1 MIGGN
6 AWAGDKTVVKYSF
19 DDANSP
25 AVTAGS
31 RVSLDYTKTS
41 AITSTAFLNAWNSAN
56 GDPGASTISLGSTD
70 LSAETWTLSF
80 EWAAVGGCNSKPDH
94 TTLKAGDTN
103 LFDLSGNSNW
113 NTTVTLSVAGAATAT
128 TLPVPGC
135 DKSKRFTANTG
146 DQMNTTTY
154 WHHFV
159 ITGSS
164 DGVKM
169 TITKSNSGEA
179 IVTDVVLSET
189 NVNPT
194 DLVIEPCCGGAIGID
209 ELSLTYYVEGEV
221 IQTPTAAYTAVDG
234 INRTITATCDT
245 EGATLYYST
254 DGENWTEGASVT
266 INASG
271 NVLFKA
277 VKNTSE
283 SDVLTFAAEAGTEIV
298 LNAPVIVRNANGTVT
313 ISNDQSKLLLAPT
326 ATIYYT
332 YGEEN
337 GSFTGSKELTVAAD
351 ATITAYAEA
360 DGYAKSA
367 DATRAVALFPENVNT
382 LFSVAAAT
390 KGWSANAFNAET
402 ITASERTYATL
413 LLDEAAWSENVLFQT
428 DGAWGLRAS
437 GNWYINSNTD
447 NSWLLVKDTKAG
459 NIIVVDATF
468 APAETVNAT
477 YAEKYSFGTKH
488 AYTIAADGNAE
499 FALIKP
505 AATEMDYFYGVYGY
519 SLMTE
524 EEIAILDAKD
534 ALQEAITAAEA
545 IETEGKKG
553 VDALTTAIADAKTA
567 LNAAEATVESLSNAK
582 TALADAVTDFEAA
595 NAPIY
600 IETDLTAQF
609 NSLANTQWTGSSGQV
624 GWAAPKVTT
633 NSGLEVAAW
642 ERYNGS
648 CDWTGEIMSS
658 SVTGLTPGTY
668 KIELY
673 GAAAFTFGRG
683 FGSTDFTGD
692 FSKDASDTYHENDAI
707 TENTGVTLFAETSEG
722 TVSKEIPIW
731 YATNFNTSGIATAT
745 LENVV
750 VGETGTIKIG
760 LSKTSTSTN
769 WHVVQLKGVTAQVD
783 AVELHANELAA
794 AQAALNAE
802 ENAIV
807 TGEEKTALETAIS
820 ENTTVAE
827 QTADA
832 YKAAIKALSDATA
845 AFTGAKAAYEEYAA
859 AQAYL
864 VDLPYADAAKK
875 PAAEAATN
883 AADATA
889 KAEALM
895 VALRAYYES
904 AALAENVAG
913 AKVMTDSIKNPKAE
927 DGINNWTVVL
937 GEGSGGNID
946 VKSNEPWTDAAGVA
960 EHKYFDGG
968 DWGAQAWDVALEQK
982 INLPAGKYQ
991 LTTIARAS
999 GDVDFTLYAGA
1010 DSVKIAAIGAAG
1022 GMFNRGWNNAAVEFE
1037 MAEAD
1042 SIVIG
1047 VRGVTKELHNWMSFS
1062 DFRLVQLEEKPAEP
1076 IYIETDLTAQFNSL
1090 ANTQW
1095 TGSSG
1100 QVGWAAPKVTTNSG
1114 LEVAAWERYN
1124 GSCDWTG
1131 EIMSS
1136 SVTGLTP
1143 GTYKI
1148 ELYGAAAFTFGR
1160 GFGSTDFTGDFSKD
1174 ASDTY
1179 HENDAITEN
1188 TGVTLFAETSEG
1200 TVSKEIPI
1208 WYATNFNTSGI
1219 ATATLENVVVGETG
1233 TIKIGLSKTS
1243 TSTNWHV
1250 VQLKG
1255 VTAQV
1260 DAVEL
1265 HANELAAAQAALNA
1279 EENAIVTGEEKTA
1292 LETAI
1297 SENSTVAE
1305 QTADAYK
1312 AAIKALSDATAAF
1325 KDAKAAYQTL
1335 ADAKE
1340 EITMIGYDARFPY
1353 ASDAKK
1359 QAAAATL
1366 SAEPANAEDAT
1377 AKAAA
1382 IYKAYRQF
1390 AESNAMLEGVEG
1402 AVNMTN
1408 LIVNPAAEEAI
1419 AEPWVVE
1426 SQSSNGSMGI
1436 LSNEPWTD
1444 GEDNSTH
1451 KYFDGYAWDQ
1461 NAWDAT
1467 MKQEITLP
1475 AGKYLLTVK
1484 SRASEAVNLTL
1495 FAGIQETGM
1504 PSLGATGGLFNRG
1517 WNDSSLEFELNEEST
1532 ITIGVKGETEEVH
1545 NWMSFSDFRLV
1556 QFPAK
1561 VQPELPE
1568 GVIYSWESP
1577 EGTPVEMGGTIAY
1590 VNGDGDRLNYLNSG
1604 YYTICLNGKKANLND
1619 EVASANAGHMVIT
1632 LDEAVAEG
1640 DTIAITGYITKNS
1653 SSKSS
1658 AWIVF
1663 ENGATAESAVF
1674 GDESNIF
1681 VPEGGE
1687 ATGAINTKDVVVS
1700 AEAAGSKTITLTRG
1714 QTGTNLFITK
1724 LQIKKA
1730 NVVTGINFVKAAIE
1744 DGSVYNLNGQKVN
1757 KAKKGLYIINGKKV
1771 VIK

>member
-1 MIGGN
+1 MNKHLLKSLLVALVALIIPN
-6 AWAGDKTVVKYSF
+6 SIWAADPDLT
-19 DDANSP
+19 N
-25 AVTAGS
+25 
-31 RVSLDYTKTS
+31 DYTLVKSVTWGDGVNIAASGPCAHTAYDTGNKKQQSLTILTAPEDAAGWIAMQGWTDGSGKGWWNRADNSLYCVNGGRSAAVFGDDLTTGWLVVFECKSTASS
-41 AITSTAFLNAWNSAN
+41 AITLTNAN
-56 GDPGASTISLGSTD
+56 GEPDGTFSYVASEDGQKYFCTITA
-70 LSAETWTLSF
+70 AENAYVGFCGNKNAQGIKKISVYKPNN
-80 EWAAVGGCNSKPDH
+80 AVVPTTYTVKYQDMSGN
-94 TTLKAGDTN
+94 TLKADATYDAIVGASISLSDADKANITVEGTTYIYDNDDTEGKTVAEN
-103 LFDLSGNSNW
+103 GATVVIVKFHAAATFAYTVNEVCGENIARATNATSYETANVKVGYRKYNAVNGQLYTKDATSKEYNYSFKLTQDNQVENISYSVVEGTTNVVFCAEGEDIEGLTPISEGNTTIRSSNSASAYAPADTKITTLAPGKYKIHAVIYDSASKPNSNW
-113 NTTVTLSVAGAATAT
+113 TFMAGPVEAATFNCTTVNIAEFNSDEFVIGRETDIIMAKAGGAARGLDAIYIVKTGDVTEEEATA
-128 TLPVPGC
+128 
-135 DKSKRFTANTG
+135 ANT
-146 DQMNTTTY
+146 
-154 WHHFV
+154 
-159 ITGSS
+159 
-164 DGVKM
+164 
-169 TITKSNSGEA
+169 
-179 IVTDVVLSET
+179 
-189 NVNPT
+189 
-194 DLVIEPCCGGAIGID
+194 
-209 ELSLTYYVEGEV
+209 
-221 IQTPTAAYTAVDG
+221 AAD
-234 INRTITATCDT
+234 
-245 EGATLYYST
+245 
-254 DGENWTEGASVT
+254 
-266 INASG
+266 
-271 NVLFKA
+271 
-277 VKNTSE
+277 
-283 SDVLTFAAEAGTEIV
+283 AAEA
-298 LNAPVIVRNANGTVT
+298 L
-313 ISNDQSKLLLAPT
+313 
-326 ATIYYT
+326 
-332 YGEEN
+332 
-337 GSFTGSKELTVAAD
+337 
-351 ATITAYAEA
+351 
-360 DGYAKSA
+360 
-367 DATRAVALFPENVNT
+367 
-382 LFSVAAAT
+382 AAAKT
-390 KGWSANAFNAET
+390 
-402 ITASERTYATL
+402 
-413 LLDEAAWSENVLFQT
+413 
-428 DGAWGLRAS
+428 
-437 GNWYINSNTD
+437 
-447 NSWLLVKDTKAG
+447 
-459 NIIVVDATF
+459 
-468 APAETVNAT
+468 
-477 YAEKYSFGTKH
+477 
-488 AYTIAADGNAE
+488 
-499 FALIKP
+499 
-505 AATEMDYFYGVYGY
+505 
-519 SLMTE
+519 
-524 EEIAILDAKD
+524 

-582 TALADAVTDFEAA
+582 TALADAVTAFEAA

-820 ENTTVAE
+820 ENA
-827 QTADA
+827 
-832 YKAAIKALSDATA
+832 
-845 AFTGAKAAYEEYAA
+845 
-859 AQAYL
+859 
-864 VDLPYADAAKK
+864 
-875 PAAEAATN
+875 
-883 AADATA
+883 
-889 KAEALM
+889 
-895 VALRAYYES
+895 
-904 AALAENVAG
+904 
-913 AKVMTDSIKNPKAE
+913 
-927 DGINNWTVVL
+927 
-937 GEGSGGNID
+937 
-946 VKSNEPWTDAAGVA
+946 
-960 EHKYFDGG
+960 
-968 DWGAQAWDVALEQK
+968 
-982 INLPAGKYQ
+982 
-991 LTTIARAS
+991 
-999 GDVDFTLYAGA
+999 
-1010 DSVKIAAIGAAG
+1010 
-1022 GMFNRGWNNAAVEFE
+1022 
-1037 MAEAD
+1037 
-1042 SIVIG
+1042 
-1047 VRGVTKELHNWMSFS
+1047 
-1062 DFRLVQLEEKPAEP
+1062 
-1076 IYIETDLTAQFNSL
+1076 
-1090 ANTQW
+1090 
-1095 TGSSG
+1095 
-1100 QVGWAAPKVTTNSG
+1100 
-1114 LEVAAWERYN
+1114 
-1124 GSCDWTG
+1124 
-1131 EIMSS
+1131 
-1136 SVTGLTP
+1136 
-1143 GTYKI
+1143 
-1148 ELYGAAAFTFGR
+1148 
-1160 GFGSTDFTGDFSKD
+1160 
-1174 ASDTY
+1174 
-1179 HENDAITEN
+1179 
-1188 TGVTLFAETSEG
+1188 
-1200 TVSKEIPI
+1200 
-1208 WYATNFNTSGI
+1208 
-1219 ATATLENVVVGETG
+1219 
-1233 TIKIGLSKTS
+1233 
-1243 TSTNWHV
+1243 
-1250 VQLKG
+1250 
-1255 VTAQV
+1255 
-1260 DAVEL
+1260 
-1265 HANELAAAQAALNA
+1265 
-1279 EENAIVTGEEKTA
+1279 
-1292 LETAI
+1292 
-1297 SENSTVAE
+1297 TVAE

-1408 LIVNPAAEEAI
+1408 LIVNPAAEEGI

-1426 SQSSNGSMGI
+1426 SQSSNGSMVI
-1436 LSNEPWTD
+1436 RDNEPWTD

-1467 MKQEITLP
+1467 LKQEVTLP
-1475 AGKYLLTVK
+1475 AGKYMLTVK

-1495 FAGIQETGM
+1495 FAGSEETGM
-1504 PSLGATGGLFNRG
+1504 PALGASGCLFNRG

-1532 ITIGVKGETEEVH
+1532 IAIGVKGVTEEVH

-1556 QFPAK
+1556 QFPAS

-1577 EGTPVEMGGTIAY
+1577 EGTPIEMGGTIEHLY
-1590 VNGDGDRLNYLNSG
+1590 GKDNRLNYPNSG
-1604 YYTICLNGKKANLND
+1604 YYTICLNGKKANVND
-1619 EVASANAGHMVIT
+1619 TAVDESKDAASRMVIT
-1632 LDEAVAEG
+1632 LDNAVAEG

-1674 GDESNIF
+1674 GDESNIYTA
-1681 VPEGGE
+1681 EGVE
-1687 ATGAINTKDVVVS
+1687 ATGASNTKDVVVS

-1730 NVVTGINFVKAAIE
+1730 NDVVTGINFVKTAIE

-1757 KAKKGLYIINGKKV
+1757 KAQKGLYIINGKKV